1 MWSFLPPPPSE
12 RTSKICSAR
21 NTSKLKPNKDG
32 KDDDQA
38 SSAGITLNTIK
49 LQTKRDRKDDD
60 QASPPGITLNT
71 SKLKTNEDRK
81 DNDHQVSSPGITL
94 RQKLWAE
101 RVGIAPPWPA
111 IVLSPFSHSN
121 ER

>member
-21 NTSKLKPNKDG
+21 NTSKLK
-32 KDDDQA
+32 
-38 SSAGITLNTIK
+38 
-49 LQTKRDRKDDD
+49 TKRDRKDDD

-94 RQKLWAE
+94 IQVNLKHKK
-101 RVGIAPPWPA
+101 I
-111 IVLSPFSHSN
+111 
-121 ER
+121 

>member
-21 NTSKLKPNKDG
+21 NTSKLKTNKDG

-60 QASPPGITLNT
+60 QAS
-71 SKLKTNEDRK
+71 
-81 DNDHQVSSPGITL
+81 SPENTL
-94 RQKLWAE
+94 RQKLLAE
-101 RVGIAPPWPA
+101 RVGIAPPLPA